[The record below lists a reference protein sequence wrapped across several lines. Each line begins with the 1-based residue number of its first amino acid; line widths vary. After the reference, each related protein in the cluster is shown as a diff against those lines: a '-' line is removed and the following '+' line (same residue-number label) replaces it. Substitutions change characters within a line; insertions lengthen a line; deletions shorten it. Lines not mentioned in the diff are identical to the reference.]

1 MQCWQLL
8 LLVRVAVMTA
18 APMLNNT
25 AFSPSDSDPSEIP
38 RALYNIN
45 GTFNGA
51 VSIVS
56 DSLPVLESSV
66 DSSLSSKFPEDHS
79 EAGGD
84 SILFQNQEA
93 EVVPEGSGGYPEK
106 SKGYE
111 NNLNKVNGGSE
122 GSEDP
127 IKTET
132 NEVPGEEEEG
142 SGGSGG
148 MAMEKS
154 GKHESENNNT
164 DGFL

>member
-56 DSLPVLESSV
+56 DSLPVLKALWIPV
-66 DSSLSSKFPEDHS
+66 
-79 EAGGD
+79 
-84 SILFQNQEA
+84 
-93 EVVPEGSGGYPEK
+93 
-106 SKGYE
+106 
-111 NNLNKVNGGSE
+111 
-122 GSEDP
+122 
-127 IKTET
+127 
-132 NEVPGEEEEG
+132 
-142 SGGSGG
+142 
-148 MAMEKS
+148 
-154 GKHESENNNT
+154 
-164 DGFL
+164 